1 MLQKKIC
8 MLGAFGVGKTSLVRR
23 YVQSLFSDAYL
34 TTVGVKIDKKTVTV
48 GNETVTLLLW
58 DIAGEDDVSPIRM
71 SYLRGAAGYLLVADG
86 TRAETLDIASSIQSR
101 VKAEIGTVPFLVLL
115 NKADLQE
122 SWEIGRD
129 AMHGLEQAGW
139 SVVRTSARTG
149 AGSRIPDS
157 VISSSYRPTAGRH
170 DRSRTA
176 IGVSARGSTISTARS
191 AGIGARMAARSS
203 RMDSPIRR
211 GTRTTALRT
220 SMRSTSPRER

>member
-86 TRAETLDIASSIQSR
+86 TRAETLGIASSIQSR
-101 VKAEIGTVPFLVLL
+101 VQAEIGAVPFLVLL

-122 SWEIGRD
+122 SWEIDRE
-129 AMHGLEQAGW
+129 AMDGLEQAGW
-139 SVVRTSARTG
+139 SIVRTSAKTG
-149 AGSRIPDS
+149 AGVEEVFEELAKRM
-157 VISSSYRPTAGRH
+157 
-170 DRSRTA
+170 
-176 IGVSARGSTISTARS
+176 VS
-191 AGIGARMAARSS
+191 
-203 RMDSPIRR
+203 
-211 GTRTTALRT
+211 
-220 SMRSTSPRER
+220 